1 MKPIIKIDN
10 LTYEYTDGERVVK
23 AIDEVTL
30 DVHEGEFLVV
40 IGHNG
45 SGKSTLAKHL
55 NAILL
60 PTSGKVYVDG
70 LDTSVL
76 ENTFDI
82 RQTAGMVFQNPDN
95 QIVATVVEEDV
106 AFGPENLGIEP
117 KEIRKRVD
125 EALANVGMSEFSK
138 KAPHLLSGGQKQRIA
153 IAGIIAMKPRCI
165 SMDEPTAM
173 LDPRGRKEVMDTV
186 YRLNKE
192 DKITVIHITHFMEEA
207 VNADRVCVMEDGK
220 LIMQGKPRE
229 IFKQVDKL
237 KKLGL
242 DVPQMTELAYELR
255 NESIDIEDDI
265 LTVEEMVNRL
275 CQ

>member
-1 MKPIIKIDN
+1 MKNIIEVNNVSFEYITDENTLKAIDN
-10 LTYEYTDGERVVK
+10 LDLQVK
-23 AIDEVTL
+23 
-30 DVHEGEFLVV
+30 EGEFVAI

-45 SGKSTLAKHL
+45 SGKSTLSKNL
-55 NAILL
+55 NAILF
-60 PTSGKVYVDG
+60 PTEGNILKNKM
-70 LDTSVL
+70 DTREEDKL
-76 ENTFDI
+76 WDI

-125 EALANVGMSEFSK
+125 EALANVGMSEFAK

-165 SMDEPTAM
+165 IMDEPTAM

-255 NESIDIEDDI
+255 NENIDIEDDI